1 MMHFSST
8 VVNLPKKNKKQL
20 KANLKC
26 FEALNLLSM
35 VQFFARFNQNY
46 FVSNKKMLKFQVFDL
61 FVTNVF
67 INIQDIFQ
75 RIIHEKRKNLLII
88 NLELNG

>member
-20 KANLKC
+20 KTNLKC
-26 FEALNLLSM
+26 SEALNLLSM
-35 VQFFARFNQNY
+35 VQFLQDLIKITLLATT
-46 FVSNKKMLKFQVFDL
+46 KMLKFQVFDL

-67 INIQDIFQ
+67 INIQDTFQ
-75 RIIHEKRKNLLII
+75 RKNYSWKT
-88 NLELNG
+88 